1 MKAGG
6 REIEVSNRDKV
17 FFPDSGHTKGDLID
31 YYKRAADTMVPH
43 MKYYGV
49 SMQRFP
55 DGIEG
60 DGFYQKDAS
69 DYFPDWITTANI
81 PRKEGGSYSAPV
93 VDSPAT
99 LVYLAD
105 QAVVTP
111 HLYLSRI
118 DDLKHPDRMIYD
130 LDPPEGTGDPGVV
143 RRAALDLREVL
154 EELDITAFVQTTGSE
169 GYHLVVPLDRNW
181 GFDDVRDFARGV
193 AEVLVR
199 RKGRRY
205 TLEHRKSSR
214 KGKVFLDTL
223 RNSYG
228 ATAVAPYGV
237 RVLPGAPVATPIT
250 WEELEEGASPGNWTV
265 ENVPNRLAAMEDPWK
280 DIRRHGISLKTRSRK
295 LEEMLETGE

>member
-6 REIEVSNRDKV
+6 REIDVSNRDKV
-17 FFPDSGHTKGDLID
+17 FFPDSGLTKGDLLD
-31 YYKRAADTMVPH
+31 YYRGVADVMVPH

-55 DGIEG
+55 DGIEEE
-60 DGFYQKDAS
+60 GFYQKDSS
-69 DYFPDWITTANI
+69 DYFPDWIATKTI

-93 VDSPAT
+93 VDSPAA

-118 DDLKHPDRMIYD
+118 NDLKHPDRMIYD
-130 LDPPEGTGDPGVV
+130 LDPPEGTGDAGAV

-154 EELDITAFVQTTGSE
+154 RELDITAFVQTTGSQ
-169 GYHLVVPLDRNW
+169 GYHLVVPLDRSW
-181 GFDDVRDFARGV
+181 GFDEVRDFARGT

-199 RKGRRY
+199 KKGRKYTLENRKDRRKGR
-205 TLEHRKSSR
+205 
-214 KGKVFLDTL
+214 VFLDTL

-237 RVLPGAPVATPIT
+237 RALPGAPVATPIS
-250 WEELEEGASPGNWTV
+250 WKELEEGASPRDWTV
-265 ENVPNRLAAMEDPWK
+265 ENLPNRLAALEDPWK
-280 DIRRHGISLKTRSRK
+280 NIRRHGISLKTRKKK
-295 LEEMLETGE
+295 LEELTENE

>member
-17 FFPDSGHTKGDLID
+17 FFPDSGLTKGDLLD
-31 YYKRAADTMVPH
+31 YYRGVADTMVPH

-60 DGFYQKDAS
+60 EGFYQKDTP
-69 DYFPDWITTANI
+69 DHFPDWITAESI

-93 VDSPAT
+93 VDSPAA

-105 QAVVTP
+105 QAVITP
-111 HLYLSRI
+111 HLYLSRMS
-118 DDLKHPDRMIYD
+118 DLKHPDRMIYD
-130 LDPPEGTGDPGVV
+130 LDPPEGTGDAGAV

-154 EELDITAFVQTTGSE
+154 QELDMTPFVQTTGSE
-169 GYHLVVPLDRNW
+169 GYHLVVPLDRSW
-181 GFDDVRDFARGV
+181 GFDEVRDFARGT
-193 AEVLVR
+193 AEVLVGR
-199 RKGRRY
+199 NGRKY
-205 TLEHRKSSR
+205 TLEHRKDRR
-214 KGKVFLDTL
+214 KKKIFLDTL

-237 RVLPGAPVATPIT
+237 RALPGAPVATPIT
-250 WEELEEGASPGNWTV
+250 WEELEEGASPRDWTV
-265 ENVPNRLAAMEDPWK
+265 ENLPNRLAAMEDPWK
-280 DIRRHGISLKTRSRK
+280 NIRRHGISLKTRKKK
-295 LEEMLETGE
+295 LEGLMERE

>member
-17 FFPDSGHTKGDLID
+17 FFPDSGLTKGDLMD
-31 YYKRAADTMVPH
+31 YYRSVADVMVPH

-49 SMQRFP
+49 SMHRFP
-55 DGIEG
+55 DGIEEE
-60 DGFYQKDAS
+60 GFYQKDSS
-69 DYFPDWITTANI
+69 DYFPDWINTENI

-93 VDSPAT
+93 VDSSAA

-118 DDLKHPDRMIYD
+118 HDLKHPDRMIYD
-130 LDPPEGTGDPGVV
+130 LDPPEGPGDPGVV

-169 GYHLVVPLDRNW
+169 GYHLVVPLDRSW
-181 GFDDVRDFARGV
+181 GFDEVRNFARGT
-193 AEVLVR
+193 AKVLVGR
-199 RKGRRY
+199 NGRKY
-205 TLEHRKSSR
+205 TLEHRKKRR
-214 KGKVFLDTL
+214 KGRVFLDTL

-237 RVLPGAPVATPIT
+237 RALPGAPVATPIT
-250 WEELEEGASPGNWTV
+250 WEELEDGASPRDWTV
-265 ENVPNRLAAMEDPWK
+265 ENIPNRLAAMEDPWK
-280 DIRRHGISLKTRSRK
+280 GIRRHGISLKTRRDK
-295 LEEMLETGE
+295 LEELLETGE